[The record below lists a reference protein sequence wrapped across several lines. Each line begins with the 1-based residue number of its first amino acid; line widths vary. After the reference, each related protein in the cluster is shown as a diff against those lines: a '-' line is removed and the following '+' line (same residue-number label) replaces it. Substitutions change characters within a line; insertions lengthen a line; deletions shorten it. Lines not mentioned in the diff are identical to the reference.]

1 MTTVAAGRSKTY
13 DLVYSAVFAV
23 VMAVCSW
30 ISIPA
35 QVPFTL
41 QTFGVFMA
49 VGVLGGKRG
58 TLAVLVYVLLGA
70 VGVPV
75 FAGFSGGIGALL
87 GNAGGYIIGFIFSA
101 LVMWAIEHVFGRK
114 PVVQII
120 SMIVGLIVCYA
131 FGTAWFMFAYT
142 RSTGPVGLMAVLGWC
157 VFPFIIPDLIKI
169 FPEDFPMNLSAGSVN
184 VFRGFI
190 SKTVRNA
197 EKRRAFSS
205 RSVNTRIRKTPGQT

>member
-13 DLVYSAVFAV
+13 DLVYIAVFAV

-41 QTFGVFMA
+41 QTFGVFIA

-58 TLAVLVYVLLGA
+58 TLSVLVFILLGA
-70 VGVPV
+70 IGVPV
-75 FAGFSGGIGALL
+75 FAGFSGGIGVLA
-87 GNAGGYIIGFIFSA
+87 GTTGGYIIGFLFSA
-101 LVMWAIEHVFGRK
+101 LVMWAMEKLPGKKSVI
-114 PVVQII
+114 QII
-120 SMIVGLIVCYA
+120 SMGVGLLVCYA

-142 RSTGPVGLMAVLGWC
+142 RSTGSVGLMAVLGWC

-169 FPEDFPMNLSAGSVN
+169 ALAYVLSG
-184 VFRGFI
+184 
-190 SKTVRNA
+190 KVRKYA
-197 EKRRAFSS
+197 R
-205 RSVNTRIRKTPGQT
+205 